1 MYLQEE
7 AEAEA
12 EEGAEAEAEAEA
24 EAAEEAEAEVME
36 EAEAEVMGGDGS
48 GSGDAGLGPRAR
60 GPEDREI
67 HRVRAFSRQPSAV
80 SRGVWGCGGCKQ
92 RTR

>member
-1 MYLQEE
+1 MYLEEE

-12 EEGAEAEAEAEA
+12 EEEAEAEA

-36 EAEAEVMGGDGS
+36 GDGS